1 MFRDFLMLLRRYT
14 ASSVLNIIGMALAFA
29 SAYLILVQVNF
40 DMSYNRKIPNAENI
54 YRLEKPST
62 TKEGYWGAMWNRYEP
77 SELCEG
83 IPEIVAIT
91 TMSPYVLMQ
100 TLPYTLSR
108 NNSIYNLNIRTA
120 TSERQGLDMFGL
132 IPVAGS
138 FDQFT
143 GSNTAIVS
151 ASYAK
156 QHGLSVGDVLRA
168 TDDMPYINITAN
180 KPITIVAIYQDIPAP
195 SDLSECNMI
204 IGMPP
209 KEQTNRN
216 TWSCHAFIRLQ
227 AGASPEVVTAK
238 MISQLR
244 ERYAKGGMSPEMSSS
259 NSKNRNHD

>member
-1 MFRDFLMLLRRYT
+1 MLLRRYT
-14 ASSVLNIIGMALAFA
+14 ASSVLNSIGRALRLA
-29 SAYLILVQVNF
+29 SAYLILDHVIC
-40 DMSYNRKIPNAENI
+40 DKSYNRKITNAENI
-54 YRLEKPST
+54 YRLEWPST
-62 TKEGYWGAMWNRYEP
+62 TKEGYWMAMWNRYEP

-83 IPEIVAIT
+83 IPEIVAVT

-108 NNSIYNLNIRTA
+108 DNSIYNLNIRTG

-143 GSNTAIVS
+143 GPNTAIVS

-156 QHGLSVGDVLRA
+156 RHGLSVGDVLRA
-168 TDDMPYINITAN
+168 VDDMSYINITAN

-209 KEQTNRN
+209 KADTNRN
-216 TWSCHAFIRLQ
+216 TWSCPAF
-227 AGASPEVVTAK
+227 
-238 MISQLR
+238 
-244 ERYAKGGMSPEMSSS
+244 
-259 NSKNRNHD
+259 